1 MSGPPDSDLVKV
13 SVLAKMSGVPA
24 ATIKHYVREG
34 LLPEPVRTSRNMA
47 YYDPALVDRIQR
59 IKELQRTRFLPL
71 KVIKQ
76 VLDESELDNQDETVA
91 ATIARV
97 VEQTSEGDERTRA
110 ELLASGVIE
119 SQLEMLRG
127 LGIVRPLEGRDEET
141 YAGDDLELL
150 RVLGAARKAGLAESM
165 LPVDILADY
174 AKALSRLVELE
185 LRLFREGVVPHATAA
200 QLPSLTEAATTLS
213 ERLVVLMR
221 RKMLVPTMQKL
232 AEESRREKTE
242 RSASPRKAPNGTSKK
257 TKKTTRE
264 GSRRSPKK
272 TARKAAASA
281 KKTGSRRGKRVGE
294 R

>member
-1 MSGPPDSDLVKV
+1 MSATPDPELVKV

-97 VEQTSEGDERTRA
+97 IEQTSEGDEQTRP
-110 ELLASGVIE
+110 ELLASGVVE
-119 SQLEMLRG
+119 SQLEMLAG

-174 AKALSRLVELE
+174 AQALSRLVELE
-185 LRLFREGVVPHATAA
+185 LRMFREGVVPHATAA
-200 QLPSLTEAATTLS
+200 ELPSLTEAATTLS

-221 RKMLVPTMQKL
+221 RKMLVPTMRQL
-232 AEESRREKTE
+232 AEASRREKLA
-242 RSASPRKAPNGTSKK
+242 RSEAPPREGASAAKKGSGKAKKGASKKKAP
-257 TKKTTRE
+257 
-264 GSRRSPKK
+264 
-272 TARKAAASA
+272 ARAEKAGR
-281 KKTGSRRGKRVGE
+281 KRGRKG
-294 R
+294 